1 MATIE
6 QINFNFSEIPTNK
19 TFEIGEER
27 YNFALRYNTRADFV
41 VCELSK
47 NDVIVLI
54 TKVLY
59 WNQINTT
66 YIDENLKGFMIVPLD
81 LQDIETGMYRH
92 TKITQDNFNT
102 DKIGM
107 YLWQI

>member
-6 QINFNFSEIPTNK
+6 QLNFSFSELPTNK

-27 YNFALRYNTRADFV
+27 YNLALRYNARGGFI

-59 WNQINTT
+59 WNQINTI

-92 TKITQDNFNT
+92 TKITQNNFNT
-102 DKIGM
+102 DKIGV
-107 YLWQI
+107 YLFNV